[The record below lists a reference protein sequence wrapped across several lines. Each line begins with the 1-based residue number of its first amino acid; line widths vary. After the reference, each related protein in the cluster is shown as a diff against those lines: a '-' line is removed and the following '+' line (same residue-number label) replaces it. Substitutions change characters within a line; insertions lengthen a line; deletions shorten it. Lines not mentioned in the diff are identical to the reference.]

1 MDNITKTPAY
11 TTAAAAMHREQQ
23 QRLCEAISGDGLIVL
38 PGYQKMQLQHDM
50 AAPFWQEANFLWLT
64 GVTYPGWAV
73 LIDVATT
80 TTVLVRPDLTEVEQL
95 FEGSLSDREAMHSSG
110 ATEIISRVEL
120 RARVNAA
127 RAKGQTLYALK
138 PETAHELGMQ
148 PNPAHRQL
156 LDELQLSDGDYH
168 DITPVLAKV
177 RACKTQAE
185 LERITRAIAV
195 SCDSFNVI
203 SGAIARYTS
212 EAEIAADMTRDFIRA
227 GGRHAYDPIV
237 AGGVHAT
244 VLHYDRPTTETLR
257 KDQAVLIDVGAHIDG
272 YNADITRTFYDD
284 ATVDSN
290 VRAAIQRVTEAQRHM
305 ISFIQ
310 PGGSIREFFQR
321 VDDSMMQVLVDL
333 GWLRSV
339 QKDQLSRYFPHAI
352 GHGLGVDVHEWFG
365 GYDTFQPGMV
375 LTVEPGIYDAVR
387 EIGVRIEDDILVT
400 DRGTENLS
408 IAAELGS

>member
-1 MDNITKTPAY
+1 MDNITKILAY
-11 TTAAAAMHREQQ
+11 TTAAADMHREQQ
-23 QRLCEAISGDGLIVL
+23 QRLCEAISGDGLVVL

-64 GVTYPGWAV
+64 GITYPGWAV
-73 LIDVATT
+73 LIDAATA

-95 FEGSLSDREAMHSSG
+95 FEGSLSDGEAMHSSG
-110 ATEIISRVEL
+110 ATEVISRVEL
-120 RARVNAA
+120 RVRVNAA

-156 LDELQLSDGDYH
+156 LDELQLSDGDYR
-168 DITPVLAKV
+168 DITPVLVKV
-177 RACKTQAE
+177 RARKTQAE

-195 SCDSFNVI
+195 SCDSFNAI
-203 SGAIARYTS
+203 SSAIAQYAS

-272 YNADITRTFYDD
+272 YNADITRTFYND

-290 VRAAIQRVTEAQRHM
+290 VRAAIQRITEAQRHM
-305 ISFIQ
+305 ISCIQ

-333 GWLRSV
+333 GWLRSG

-352 GHGLGVDVHEWFG
+352 GHGLGADVHEWFG

>member
-1 MDNITKTPAY
+1 MDNIIKTPAY

-64 GVTYPGWAV
+64 GITYPGWAV
-73 LIDVATT
+73 LIDVATA

-95 FEGSLSDREAMHSSG
+95 FEGSLSDGEAMHSSG
-110 ATEIISRVEL
+110 ATEVISRVEL

-127 RAKGQTLYALK
+127 RAKGQVLYALK

-156 LDELQLSDGDYH
+156 LDELQLSDSDYH
-168 DITPVLAKV
+168 DTTPVLAKV
-177 RACKTQAE
+177 RARKTQAE

-195 SCDSFNVI
+195 SCDSFNAI
-203 SGAIARYTS
+203 SSAIAQYAS

-272 YNADITRTFYDD
+272 YNADITRTFYND
-284 ATVDSN
+284 ATVDSD
-290 VRAAIQRVTEAQRHM
+290 VRAAIQRVAEAQRHM

-333 GWLRSV
+333 GWLHLG

-352 GHGLGVDVHEWFG
+352 GHGLGADVHEWFG

-400 DRGTENLS
+400 DRGIENLS